1 MRLDKL
7 LADMNLG
14 TRKELKQEIRKGAV
28 LVNGTPVKDP
38 GLSVDGTEEILWKG
52 KPVRFTAY
60 EYYLLNK
67 PAGVISASEDPKQ
80 TTVLDLLGPDRRRDL
95 FPVGRLDK
103 DTVGLLLISNDGELA
118 HRLLS
123 PKKHVDKTYY
133 ARVAGRVTDEDVA
146 AFREGFDVDDSLHSL
161 PARLEILSVTGAP
174 ADSSYVTDSAAST
187 ASAPAVVSE
196 VKVTIREGKF
206 HQIKRMF
213 SARGMEVLYL
223 KRLSMGP
230 LTLDPDLPEGSFRPL
245 TEGELEALRS
255 SGD

>member
-14 TRKELKQEIRKGAV
+14 TRKDLKQEIRRGDV

-38 GLSVDGTEEILWKG
+38 GFSVDGSEEILWKG
-52 KPVRFTAY
+52 KRVRYAAY

-80 TTVLDLLGPDRRRDL
+80 ETVLDLLGPDRRRDL

-103 DTVGLLLISNDGELA
+103 DTVGLLLISNDGDLA

-146 AFREGFDVDDSLHSL
+146 AFREGFDVDESLHSL
-161 PARLEILSVTGAP
+161 PARLEILSVTEKN
-174 ADSSYVTDSAAST
+174 
-187 ASAPAVVSE
+187 SE
-196 VKVTIREGKF
+196 VHVTIREGKF

-223 KRLSMGP
+223 KRLTMGP

-245 TEGELEALRS
+245 TEEELEALRES
-255 SGD
+255 

>member
-14 TRKELKQEIRKGAV
+14 TRKDLKQEIRRGDV
-28 LVNGTPVKDP
+28 LVNGAPVKDP
-38 GLSVDGTEEILWKG
+38 GFSVDGSEEILWKG
-52 KPVRFTAY
+52 KRVRYAAY

-80 TTVLDLLGPDRRRDL
+80 ETVLDLLGADRRRDL

-103 DTVGLLLISNDGELA
+103 DTVGLLLITNDGDLA

-133 ARVAGRVTDEDVA
+133 ALVTGRVTQEDVD
-146 AFREGFDVDDSLHSL
+146 AFREGFDVDESLHTL
-161 PARLEILSVTGAP
+161 PARLEILSVTEKN
-174 ADSSYVTDSAAST
+174 
-187 ASAPAVVSE
+187 SE
-196 VKVTIREGKF
+196 VHVTIREGKF

-223 KRLSMGP
+223 KRLTMGP

-245 TEGELEALRS
+245 TEEELEALRES
-255 SGD
+255 

>member
-14 TRKELKQEIRKGAV
+14 TRKDLKQEIRRGDV

-38 GLSVDGTEEILWKG
+38 GFSVDGSEEILWKG
-52 KPVRFTAY
+52 KRVRYAAY

-80 TTVLDLLGPDRRRDL
+80 ETVLDLLGPDRRRDL

-103 DTVGLLLISNDGELA
+103 DTVGLLLITNDGDLA
-118 HRLLS
+118 HQLLS

-133 ARVAGRVTDEDVA
+133 ARIAGRVTQEDVD
-146 AFREGFDVDDSLHSL
+146 AFREGFDVDESLHTL
-161 PARLEILSVTGAP
+161 PARLEILGCPEEP
-174 ADSSYVTDSAAST
+174 ADAASL
-187 ASAPAVVSE
+187 PVSE

-213 SARGMEVLYL
+213 QARGMEVLYL

-230 LTLDPDLPEGSFRPL
+230 LSLDPDLPEGSFRPL
-245 TEGELEALRS
+245 TEEELAALRDCTAQS
-255 SGD
+255 

>member
-14 TRKELKQEIRKGAV
+14 TRKDLKQEIRRGDV
-28 LVNGTPVKDP
+28 LVNGAPVKDP
-38 GLSVDGTEEILWKG
+38 GFSVDGSEEILWKG
-52 KPVRFTAY
+52 KRVRYAAY

-80 TTVLDLLGPDRRRDL
+80 ETVLDLLGADRRRDL

-103 DTVGLLLISNDGELA
+103 DTVGLLLITNDGDLA

-133 ARVAGRVTDEDVA
+133 ALVAGRVTQEDVD
-146 AFREGFDVDDSLHSL
+146 AFREGFDVDESLHTL
-161 PARLEILSVTGAP
+161 PARLEILSVTEKN
-174 ADSSYVTDSAAST
+174 
-187 ASAPAVVSE
+187 SE
-196 VKVTIREGKF
+196 VHVTIREGKF

-223 KRLSMGP
+223 KRLTMGP

-245 TEGELEALRS
+245 TEEELEALRES
-255 SGD
+255 